1 MMANLED
8 ISDNNFEQVVLKSDV
23 PVVVDFWAPW
33 CGPCRKLAP
42 VLEQIQNEFID
53 SVKIVKIDTDKNI
66 NSAKEYGISS
76 LPSVLLFKDGE
87 VKEVMV
93 GMMPKSAIVSNIKKL
108 LN

>member
-1 MMANLED
+1 MANLEE
-8 ISDNNFEQVVLKSDV
+8 ITDNNFEQQVLKSQI

-42 VLEQIQNEFID
+42 VLEQIQNEFRD
-53 SVKIVKIDTDKNI
+53 SIKVVKIDADKNT
-66 NSAKEYGISS
+66 NTAKEYGVFS

-87 VKEVMV
+87 VKEVMA

-108 LN
+108 LG